1 MRHADAAS
9 GQPPLAGM
17 AMLAVHAKSLKK
29 ARLTA
34 GLQVVAPAL
43 LTRQCCCCCCGGDG
57 GGGEGGG
64 GEGAVPA
71 AHPALLQMGLALEL
85 VSPVA
90 WVLK

>member
-34 GLQVVAPAL
+34 GLQVVAAAL
-43 LTRQCCCCCCGGDG
+43 LTRQSVEGGGTEGGTEGGGDGGEGDG
-57 GGGEGGG
+57 GGGEGG
-64 GEGAVPA
+64 
-71 AHPALLQMGLALEL
+71 
-85 VSPVA
+85 
-90 WVLK
+90 

>member
-1 MRHADAAS
+1 
-9 GQPPLAGM
+9 
-17 AMLAVHAKSLKK
+17 MLAVHAKSLKK

-43 LTRQCCCCCCGGDG
+43 LTRQCCCCC

-64 GEGAVPA
+64 GDGGGGDGAVPA

-85 VSPVA
+85 VSPLA